1 MSERAQSVGE
11 ERANCVSHAAALLA
25 AMLALPW
32 LLLSCAGREP
42 GHATLIGV
50 ASFAVTLLLL
60 YLTSALYH
68 GLPDG
73 RSKRL
78 FLRLDHGAIYLFIAG
93 SYTPF
98 AMGSLDQPS
107 GETMLTLVWVMALA
121 GFVLKLWGRLSH
133 PWLSTGLYLAM
144 GWFVL
149 IAAVPLIERVPADGV
164 AWLIYG
170 GVAYTTGVAFFAL
183 DSRLRYAHAVWHG
196 FVVVGTGCHFVA
208 VQGFT
213 R

>member
-1 MSERAQSVGE
+1 VSERAQSVGE

-32 LLLSCAGREP
+32 LLRSCAESQP

-50 ASFAVTLLLL
+50 SGFAATLLLL
-60 YLTSALYH
+60 YLASALYH

-73 RSKRL
+73 RSKCF

-98 AMGSLDQPS
+98 AMSSLDQP
-107 GETMLTLVWVMALA
+107 GVATMLTLVWVMASA
-121 GFVLKLWGRLSH
+121 GFVLKLCGRLAH
-133 PWLSTGLYLAM
+133 AWLSTSLYLAM
-144 GWFVL
+144 GWLVL
-149 IAAVPLIERVPADGV
+149 IAAAPLIERVPTASA

-170 GVAYTTGVAFFAL
+170 GVAYTVGVAFFAL

-208 VQGFT
+208 VLGFT